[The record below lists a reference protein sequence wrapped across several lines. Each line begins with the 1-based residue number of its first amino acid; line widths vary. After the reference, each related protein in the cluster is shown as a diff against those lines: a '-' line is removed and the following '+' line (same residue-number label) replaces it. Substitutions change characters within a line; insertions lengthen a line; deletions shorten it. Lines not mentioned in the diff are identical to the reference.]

1 MPIIAR
7 RLVNLIPR
15 LKNLL
20 VRRLWR
26 GTYPMTP
33 DGIAIVGHVPEV
45 EGFYLG
51 VGMCGQGFMM
61 GPGVGFNLA
70 KLVTTG
76 KPAMDETIF
85 ESLSPQRDFTGKKEE
100 MLE

>member
-7 RLVNLIPR
+7 RLVDLIPR

-20 VRRLWR
+20 IRRLWR

-33 DGIAIVGHVPEV
+33 DGIAVVGDVPTV
-45 EGFYLG
+45 KGLYLG

-61 GPGVGFNLA
+61 GPGVGANLA
-70 KLVTTG
+70 KLISKG
-76 KPAMDETIF
+76 KPKMDDGVF
-85 ESLSPQRDFTGKKEE
+85 KMLSCERNYCIEKEE
-100 MLE
+100 LLK